1 MKKIAY
7 ILFTAVILLTA
18 CTEDYELE
26 DRALSVDELPA
37 YVAFSAPGA
46 NISVD
51 PIETNEDGGT
61 VALNVEVPGGTISD
75 VTVNFTFGGNA
86 VYGVDFEVPNGS
98 SAGGSLVI
106 PHVQTT
112 DPADLVFDNADI
124 EVTLLRDDVV
134 DGTKT
139 LDVILTSASNAD
151 GDLAVGR
158 GGTDLL
164 KTQTITILD
173 FCELGPTNSPGDWVI
188 DMVDS
193 FGDGWNGAAV
203 TVTIDGVGTDIVLDD
218 YTLDG
223 GFTGTATVNVPAG
236 TQTLSFSYVSG
247 AFDSE
252 VSFDIISPNGNTVGS
267 FANPD
272 AGLLTIDACAI

>member
-18 CTEDYELE
+18 CTEDYVLE
-26 DRALSVDELPA
+26 DRELSVDELPA

-61 VALNVEVPGGTISD
+61 VALNVEVPGGTVSD
-75 VTVNFTFGGNA
+75 VTVNFTFGGTA

-98 SAGGSLVI
+98 SAGGSIVI

-112 DPADLVFDNADI
+112 DPADLVFDNANI
-124 EVTLLRDDVV
+124 EVTLLKDNVV

-139 LDVILTSASNAD
+139 LEVILSSASNAN
-151 GDLAVGR
+151 GELAVGR

-173 FCELGPTNSPGDWVI
+173 FCELTPATIEGTWGLE
-188 DMVDS
+188 MQDS
-193 FGDGWNGAAV
+193 FGDGWNGASV
-203 TVTIDGVGTDIVLDD
+203 TFEIDGIGID
-218 YTLDG
+218 YTILAG
-223 GFTGTATVNVPAG
+223 SSGSASIIVPPGA
-236 TQTLSFSYVSG
+236 QTLRFFYNSG
-247 AFDSE
+247 AFDEE
-252 VSFDIISPNGNTVGS
+252 VTFQILSPNGNEVGS
-267 FANPD
+267 FGPNPPI
-272 AGLLTIDACAI
+272 GELTIDACAL